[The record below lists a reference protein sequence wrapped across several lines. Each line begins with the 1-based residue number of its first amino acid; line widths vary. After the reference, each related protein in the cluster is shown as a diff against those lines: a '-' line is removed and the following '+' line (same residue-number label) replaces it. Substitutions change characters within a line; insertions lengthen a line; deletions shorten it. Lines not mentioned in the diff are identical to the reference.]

1 MITIV
6 VPTWVFVTW
15 SMFMLASIVISLISI
30 SKTKK
35 RTELIKERNKI
46 LNKATAL
53 MVNKAKRETK
63 P

>member
-15 SMFMLASIVISLISI
+15 SMFMLASIVINLISI

-35 RTELIKERNKI
+35 KTKLIKERNKI

-63 P
+63 S